1 MQNSHDKCYFI
12 SFLFYITTF
21 TIINMNIK
29 KELGLKIKRLRQK
42 EGLTQEQFAEKLNIA
57 TRTLAGIEI
66 GESFVSAQT
75 IESIL
80 KYTNITLEDFFTS
93 SHLRPTE
100 DLLNDIYSYLNK
112 VKGEREKVES
122 IYKVIKALSNE

>member
-1 MQNSHDKCYFI
+1 MD
-12 SFLFYITTF
+12 
-21 TIINMNIK
+21 IK
-29 KELGLKIKRLRQK
+29 KELGHKIKRIRQK
-42 EGLTQEQFAEKLNIA
+42 EGLTQEQFAEKINIA

-75 IESIL
+75 IENIL
-80 KYTNITLEDFFTS
+80 KYTDMSFEDFFIS

-100 DLLNDIYSYLNK
+100 DLLIDINHYLTK
-112 VKGEREKVES
+112 IKDDRDKVES

>member
-1 MQNSHDKCYFI
+1 MLLYSILIFQDKPYN
-12 SFLFYITTF
+12 YY
-21 TIINMNIK
+21 MDVK

-75 IESIL
+75 IENIL
-80 KYTNITLEDFFTS
+80 NYTNISFEDFFIS

-100 DLLNDIYSYLNK
+100 DLLNDIYIYLEKIKND
-112 VKGEREKVES
+112 RDKVEN

>member
-1 MQNSHDKCYFI
+1 MLLYIILIFQDKPYN
-12 SFLFYITTF
+12 YY
-21 TIINMNIK
+21 MDVK

-57 TRTLAGIEI
+57 TRTLAGIE
-66 GESFVSAQT
+66 ESFVSAQT
-75 IESIL
+75 IENIL
-80 KYTNITLEDFFTS
+80 NYTNISFEDFFIS

-100 DLLNDIYSYLNK
+100 DLLNDIYIYLEKIKND
-112 VKGEREKVES
+112 RDKVEN

>member
-1 MQNSHDKCYFI
+1 MDV
-12 SFLFYITTF
+12 
-21 TIINMNIK
+21 K
-29 KELGLKIKRLRQK
+29 KELGLKIKKLRQK
-42 EGLTQEQFAEKLNIA
+42 EGLTQEQFAEKINIA

-75 IESIL
+75 IENIL
-80 KYTNITLEDFFTS
+80 SYADISFEDFFIS

-100 DLLNDIYSYLNK
+100 DLLNDIYTYLNK
-112 VKGEREKVES
+112 NKDDRDKIEN

>member
-1 MQNSHDKCYFI
+1 MLLYIILIFQDKPYN
-12 SFLFYITTF
+12 YY
-21 TIINMNIK
+21 MDVK

-75 IESIL
+75 IENIL
-80 KYTNITLEDFFTS
+80 NYTNISFEDFFIS

-100 DLLNDIYSYLNK
+100 YLLNDIYIYLEKIKND
-112 VKGEREKVES
+112 RDKVEN

>member
-1 MQNSHDKCYFI
+1 MLLYIIFI
-12 SFLFYITTF
+12 LKNKPY
-21 TIINMNIK
+21 NYYMDVK

-75 IESIL
+75 IENIL
-80 KYTNITLEDFFTS
+80 NYSDISFEDFFIS

-100 DLLNDIYSYLNK
+100 DLIKDIYKYLDKNK
-112 VKGEREKVES
+112 NNREKIEN

>member
-1 MQNSHDKCYFI
+1 MLLYIILIFQDKPYN
-12 SFLFYITTF
+12 YY
-21 TIINMNIK
+21 MDVK

-75 IESIL
+75 IEIIL
-80 KYTNITLEDFFTS
+80 NYTNISFEDFFIS

-100 DLLNDIYSYLNK
+100 DLLNDIYIYLEKIKND
-112 VKGEREKVES
+112 RDKVEN

>member
-1 MQNSHDKCYFI
+1 MLLYIILIFQDKPYN
-12 SFLFYITTF
+12 YY
-21 TIINMNIK
+21 MDVK

-75 IESIL
+75 IENIL
-80 KYTNITLEDFFTS
+80 NYTNISFEDFFIS

-100 DLLNDIYSYLNK
+100 DLLNDIYIYLEEIKND
-112 VKGEREKVES
+112 RDKVEN

>member
-1 MQNSHDKCYFI
+1 MDV
-12 SFLFYITTF
+12 
-21 TIINMNIK
+21 K

-42 EGLTQEQFAEKLNIA
+42 EGLTQDQFAA

-75 IESIL
+75 IENIL
-80 KYTNITLEDFFTS
+80 KYANLSFEDFFIS

-100 DLLNDIYSYLNK
+100 DLLSDIQEYLNRIK
-112 VKGEREKVES
+112 DDRYKVES